1 MKRLFVALLVL
12 VFVGAP
18 LALGTALFLALHESP
33 AVQRSAQ
40 FTPADIERAKRI
52 LQQNDPR
59 LAPGETAPAGGL
71 RTLVLP
77 ASDVDLVVNYLLNRL
92 DLGSS
97 RIALEAGRI
106 RIEATIRLPEN
117 PLARVAN
124 LRAVLRESTALP
136 EIESLK
142 LGRLPL
148 PRWLA
153 ELAFTRAQEAMNE
166 SEEYRLAVDA
176 IRSVAITPQALR
188 ITWAWNDEL
197 SERLRALTLGTAER
211 ERLRAYHEQLA
222 RLSTTLPPTASL
234 ARLLP
239 PLMDLA
245 SERSTRGDAIA
256 EQRALI
262 AVLAFYV
269 NGRHWSELVPEARHW
284 RQAVPRQLTLRGRHD
299 LAQHFSVSALIAA
312 FAGSPLADA
321 VGLHKELEDA
331 HVGSGFS
338 FPDLAADRA
347 GTVFGQRATGPN
359 ALELARRVAAGIGE
373 DDLVPEVADLP
384 EFMNE
389 VEFRRR
395 FGGVGAPRYEEMRRE
410 IEQRIAACALYRE

>member
-12 VFVGAP
+12 VFIGVP

-59 LAPGETAPAGGL
+59 LAPGETAPAEDL
-71 RTLVLP
+71 RTLVLS
-77 ASDVDLVVNYLLNRL
+77 ASDLDLLVNYFLNRL

-106 RIEATIRLPEN
+106 RIEATITLPEN

-124 LRAVLRESTALP
+124 LRAVLRESAGLP
-136 EIESLK
+136 EIETLK

-153 ELAFTRAQEAMNE
+153 RLALRRAQLAMRD
-166 SEEYRLAVDA
+166 SDEYRLAVDA
-176 IRSVAITPQALR
+176 LRSVAITPDGLR
-188 ITWAWNDEL
+188 ITWAWNEDI
-197 SERLRALTLGTAER
+197 SDRLRALALGAAER
-211 ERLRAYHEQLA
+211 ERLRIYHERLA
-222 RLSTTLPPTASL
+222 RLSVTLPPTLSL
-234 ARLLP
+234 TRLLP
-239 PLMDLA
+239 PLMALA
-245 SERSTRGDAIA
+245 GERSTRGDAIA
-256 EQRALI
+256 EQRALV

-269 NGRHWSELVPEARHW
+269 NGRHWSELIPEARIW

-321 VGLHKELEDA
+321 VGLHKELADA
-331 HVGSGFS
+331 QAGSGFS
-338 FPDLAADRA
+338 FADLAADRA
-347 GTVFGQRATGPN
+347 GTLFGQRATGPN
-359 ALELARRVAAGIGE
+359 ALALAGRVAAGIGE
-373 DDLVPEVADLP
+373 DDLIPEVADLP
-384 EFMNE
+384 EFMTE
-389 VEFRRR
+389 SEFRQR
-395 FGGVGAPRYEEMRRE
+395 FGGVGAPRYEEMMRE